1 MRTTLDGQAVFDEQE
16 LTILAD
22 SPCRASLER
31 SVAGLEGVLSIDL
44 GARSRR
50 IRQTGTLCAPG
61 RAALNTRMDAIAV
74 FLDGQTHTLTTTDGR
89 TYVNLRMDNFR
100 QIEEHAT
107 GPGIVVEYEI
117 IYTQLGD

>member
-1 MRTTLDGQAVFDEQE
+1 MRTTLDEQAVFDEQE

-22 SPCRASLER
+22 SPSRASLER

-50 IRQTGTLCAPG
+50 IRQTGTLRAAG
-61 RAALNTRMDAIAV
+61 RATLNTRIDAIAA
-74 FLDGQTHTLTTTDGR
+74 FLDGQTHTLTTADGR
-89 TYVNLRMDNFR
+89 RYPKLRMDSFR
-100 QIEEHAT
+100 QTNEHAA

-117 IYTQLGD
+117 VYTELGA